1 VSARAHPRAVGAF
14 VLGAVALVLG
24 AVLWLSSGDWFQPRD
39 RFVVVFPGSVRGLNK
54 GAPVSFR
61 GVKTGEVKGVDAV
74 LTTRTQDPIV
84 IVVTIEIARN
94 VVSAQ
99 EGAGRP
105 FASLRGA
112 ELGQALVA
120 RGLRARLMSS
130 SLLTGQKYIDMDFL
144 PQDPARIAGVKALY
158 PELPTTPTA
167 MEKLGEKGEQIVAK
181 LAELPLDQML
191 EDVRQALQS
200 LRTLLESDDLR
211 GAISGARR
219 AANAVPPA
227 LEDARATLA
236 EARKT
241 LDTVSGEARDTA
253 AAARDTLR
261 EIRKTLDHADRT
273 LARLEETASGTDE
286 ARVTAVQAIE
296 ELSRTLQALRN
307 LVDYVQTHPE
317 AVVLGKPSGKEKK

>member
-39 RFVVVFPGSVRGLNK
+39 RFVVIFPGSVRGLNK
-54 GAPVSFR
+54 GAPVTFR
-61 GVKTGEVKGVDAV
+61 GVKTGEVQGVDAV
-74 LTTRTQDPIV
+74 LTDRKDDPIV

-94 VVSAQ
+94 VVSVP
-99 EGAGRP
+99 EGMGRP
-105 FASLRGA
+105 LGSRSGA
-112 ELGQALVA
+112 ELGRELVA

-144 PQDPARIAGVKALY
+144 PRDPPRFVGVKAPY

-167 MEKLGEKGEQIVAK
+167 MEKLGEKGEQFVAK

-191 EDVRQALQS
+191 EDVRKALQS
-200 LRTLLESDDLR
+200 LRTILESEDLK
-211 GAISGARR
+211 GAISGARQ
-219 AANAVPPA
+219 ATSAVPPT

-236 EARKT
+236 DARKA
-241 LDTVSGEARDTA
+241 LDTVAGETRETA
-253 AAARDTLR
+253 SAARDTLR
-261 EIRKTLDHADRT
+261 EARDALDRAEQTLT
-273 LARLEETASGTDE
+273 RLEETASGTDE
-286 ARVTAVQAIE
+286 ARVAGVQAIE
-296 ELSRTLQALRN
+296 ELRQTLRALRN

-317 AVVLGKPSGKEKK
+317 AIVLGKPSEKEKR

>member
-39 RFVVVFPGSVRGLNK
+39 RFVVIFPGSVRGLNK
-54 GAPVSFR
+54 GAPVTFR

-74 LTTRTQDPIV
+74 LTLAKGDPIV

-94 VVSAQ
+94 VVSAP

-105 FASLRGA
+105 FESLRGA

-144 PQDPARIAGVKALY
+144 PQDPPRFVGVKAPY

-167 MEKLGEKGEQIVAK
+167 MEKLGEKGEQLVEK
-181 LAELPLDQML
+181 LAELPIDEML
-191 EDVRQALQS
+191 EDARLALQS
-200 LRTLLESDDLR
+200 LRSILESEDLR

-219 AANAVPPA
+219 ATNAVPPT

-236 EARKT
+236 DARKAI
-241 LDTVSGEARDTA
+241 DTVAGEARDTGQEL
-253 AAARDTLR
+253 RDTLGKAR
-261 EIRKTLDHADRT
+261 ATRDRSEKT

-286 ARVTAVQAIE
+286 ARVTGVQAIE
-296 ELSRTLQALRN
+296 ELKQTLRALRN

-317 AVVLGKPSGKEKK
+317 AVVLGKPSEKEKR

>member
-1 VSARAHPRAVGAF
+1 MSARAHPRAVGAF

-54 GAPVSFR
+54 GAPVTFR
-61 GVKTGEVKGVDAV
+61 GVKTGEVKAVDAV
-74 LTTRTQDPIV
+74 LTLRKDDPIV
-84 IVVTIEIARN
+84 IVVTLEIARN
-94 VVSAQ
+94 VVTVQ

-105 FASLRGA
+105 FAQLSGA

-144 PQDPARIAGVKALY
+144 PQDPPRIVGVKAAY

-167 MEKLGEKGEQIVAK
+167 MEKLGERGEQLVAK

-191 EDVRQALQS
+191 DDVRKALQS
-200 LRTLLESDDLR
+200 LRSILESEDLK
-211 GAISGARR
+211 GTISGARR
-219 AANAVPPA
+219 AANAVPPT
-227 LEDARATLA
+227 LDDARATLA
-236 EARKT
+236 DARKA
-241 LDTVSGEARDTA
+241 LETVSGEVRDTGSSARDA
-253 AAARDTLR
+253 LR
-261 EIRKTLDHADRT
+261 EVRETLDRAEQA
-273 LARLEETASGTDE
+273 LARLEEMTSGTDE
-286 ARVTAVQAIE
+286 ARITAMEAIE
-296 ELSRTLQALRN
+296 ELKHTLEALRN

-317 AVVLGKPSGKEKK
+317 AIVLGKPSAKEKK

>member
-1 VSARAHPRAVGAF
+1 MSARAHPRAVGAF

-54 GAPVSFR
+54 GAPVTFR
-61 GVKTGEVKGVDAV
+61 GVKTGEVKAVDAV
-74 LTTRTQDPIV
+74 LTLRKDDPIV
-84 IVVTIEIARN
+84 IVVTLEIARN
-94 VVSAQ
+94 VVTVQ

-105 FASLRGA
+105 FAQLSGA

-144 PQDPARIAGVKALY
+144 PQDPPRIVGVKAAY

-167 MEKLGEKGEQIVAK
+167 MEKLGERGEQLVAK

-191 EDVRQALQS
+191 DDVRKALQS
-200 LRTLLESDDLR
+200 LRSILESEDLK
-211 GAISGARR
+211 GTISGARR
-219 AANAVPPA
+219 AANAVPPT
-227 LEDARATLA
+227 LDDARATLA
-236 EARKT
+236 DARKA
-241 LDTVSGEARDTA
+241 LETVSGEVRDTGSSARDA
-253 AAARDTLR
+253 LR
-261 EIRKTLDHADRT
+261 EVRETLDRAEQT
-273 LARLEETASGTDE
+273 LARLEEMTSGTDE
-286 ARVTAVQAIE
+286 ARITAMEAIE
-296 ELSRTLQALRN
+296 ELKHTLEALRN

-317 AVVLGKPSGKEKK
+317 AIVLGKPSAKEKK

>member
-1 VSARAHPRAVGAF
+1 MSARAHPRAVGAF

-54 GAPVSFR
+54 GAPVTFR
-61 GVKTGEVKGVDAV
+61 GVKTGEVKAVDAV
-74 LTTRTQDPIV
+74 LTLRKDDPIV
-84 IVVTIEIARN
+84 IVVTLEIARN
-94 VVSAQ
+94 VVTVQ

-105 FASLRGA
+105 FAQLSGA

-144 PQDPARIAGVKALY
+144 PQDPPRIVGVKAAY

-167 MEKLGEKGEQIVAK
+167 MEKLGERGEQLVAK

-191 EDVRQALQS
+191 DDVRKALQS
-200 LRTLLESDDLR
+200 LRSILESEDLK
-211 GAISGARR
+211 GTISGARR
-219 AANAVPPA
+219 AANAVPPT
-227 LEDARATLA
+227 LDDARATLA
-236 EARKT
+236 DARKA
-241 LDTVSGEARDTA
+241 LETVSGEVRDTGSSARDA
-253 AAARDTLR
+253 LR
-261 EIRKTLDHADRT
+261 EVRETLDRAEQT
-273 LARLEETASGTDE
+273 LARLEEMTSGTDE
-286 ARVTAVQAIE
+286 ARITAMEAIE
-296 ELSRTLQALRN
+296 ELKHTLEALRN

-317 AVVLGKPSGKEKK
+317 AIVQGKPSAKEKK

>member
-14 VLGAVALVLG
+14 VLGAIALVLG
-24 AVLWLSSGDWFQPRD
+24 AVLWLSSGDWFKPVD

-61 GVKTGEVKGVDAV
+61 GVKTGEVKAVDAV
-74 LTTRTQDPIV
+74 LTLGKEQPIV
-84 IVVTIEIARN
+84 IVVTIEIARD
-94 VVSAQ
+94 VVTAQ

-105 FASLRGA
+105 FAHLQGA

-144 PQDPARIAGVKALY
+144 PQDPPRLVGVKAAY

-167 MEKLGEKGEQIVAK
+167 MEKLGEKGEQLIEK
-181 LAELPLDQML
+181 LAELPIDQML

-200 LRTLLESDDLR
+200 LRTILESEDLK
-211 GAISGARR
+211 GTLSGARR
-219 AANAVPPA
+219 AANAVPPT
-227 LEDARATLA
+227 LEEARATLA
-236 EARKT
+236 DARKA
-241 LDTVSGEARDTA
+241 LDTVAGEVRETGSS
-253 AAARDTLR
+253 ARDTLR
-261 EIRKTLDHADRT
+261 EAREALDRAEQT

-286 ARVTAVQAIE
+286 ARVAGVQAIE
-296 ELSRTLQALRN
+296 ELRQTLRALRN

-317 AVVLGKPSGKEKK
+317 AVVLGKPSEKERK

>member
-24 AVLWLSSGDWFQPRD
+24 AILWLSSGDWFQPRD
-39 RFVVVFPGSVRGLNK
+39 RFVVIFPGSVRGLNK

-61 GVKTGEVKGVDAV
+61 GVKTGEVKAVDAV
-74 LTTRTQDPIV
+74 LTERKDDPIV

-112 ELGQALVA
+112 ELGQALVE

-144 PQDPARIAGVKALY
+144 PQDPPRLVGVKAAW

-167 MEKLGEKGEQIVAK
+167 MEKLGEKGEQFIAK

-200 LRTLLESDDLR
+200 LRSTLESDDLK
-211 GAISGARR
+211 GAIAGARR
-219 AANAVPPA
+219 ATNAVPPA

-236 EARKT
+236 DARQA
-241 LDTVSGEARDTA
+241 LDTVSGEARETGSS
-253 AAARDTLR
+253 ARDTLR
-261 EIRKTLDHADRT
+261 EVRGMLDRAQRT

-286 ARVTAVQAIE
+286 ARVTAMEAIE